1 MRCMLALA
9 LLAPGAAWAWSPGE
23 ARTVEIYGGVAGAA
37 IDGRAIV
44 VTGAGGTRVYDLSG
58 ALRAEST
65 TPGTAVAARDPDG
78 DGLADVVVCGADGVR
93 WLARGTTTFEKP
105 RMISTTACS
114 AVVWTG
120 DRIVAAGAGLTEWT
134 VGEDG
139 PGEARVL
146 DETAPPFPTIAAKG
160 DWIAVAG
167 LGGQEIR
174 EYGPEGR
181 SVIATGGTIGGLAA
195 SARGWTWSL
204 GASGELGDVTRQ
216 EVLVAPSPG
225 RLAAADLDGNGA
237 IDLVVQHD
245 ARVGVVLA
253 GETFERL
260 SAAPSGVLA
269 LAAGD
274 ADGDGCGDLVFG
286 TGAGF
291 EAVRG
296 VCEGEAIA
304 SDETPPAAKKPTR
317 VTQGHV
323 SPRPPPLDESGKP
336 PAASVEE
343 EAAEVGSEGGGVV
356 RRTVVMADRP
366 RLEVPAGQ
374 RLEATLTAPRG
385 DQRTFAGRGGPE
397 GLVVYGDGRLVF
409 EPEADQV
416 GTWHVSVRMWGG
428 PALVE
433 TVDLTIA
440 VLPASATV
448 EPEVELPAAEDEWE
462 DEEDEDP
469 QRSSFGTLRM
479 PRAPFAMDLCLLSVG
494 VGGGVTYLPADS
506 WERVGRSAV
515 QPSVSPS
522 AALTCEMGSDKSP
535 LSLFAGIDTAPT
547 FVYTASGTQLG
558 HLGAGTAGFSI
569 GGDAVRLGPYATV
582 GMVLAGVGVRGVVA
596 PFGKDME
603 RSGFE
608 IRASLLASDTTVFEG
623 MLMYTRQMGR
633 FR

>member
-1 MRCMLALA
+1 MPSVLALA

-23 ARTVEIYGGVAGAA
+23 ARTVEVYGGVAGAA

-44 VTGAGGTRVYDLSG
+44 VTGAGGTRSYDLSG

-65 TPGTAVAARDPDG
+65 TAGTAVAARDPDG

-105 RMISTTACS
+105 RVISTTACS

-120 DRIVAAGAGLTEWT
+120 DRIVAAGAGVTEWT
-134 VGEDG
+134 VGDDG
-139 PGEARVL
+139 PGEPRVL
-146 DETAPPFPTIAAKG
+146 DETAPAFPTIAVQG
-160 DWIAVAG
+160 DWVAVAG
-167 LGGQEIR
+167 VGGQEIR
-174 EYGPEGR
+174 EYGPDGR
-181 SVIATGGTIGGLAA
+181 SVIATGGAIAGLAA

-204 GASGELGDVTRQ
+204 AATGELADVTRQ
-216 EVLVAPSPG
+216 KVVVSPSPG
-225 RLAAADLDGNGA
+225 RLAAADLDGNGV
-237 IDLVVQHD
+237 IDVVVQHE

-253 GETFERL
+253 GEAFERL

-274 ADGDGCGDLVFG
+274 GDADGCGDLVFG
-286 TGAGF
+286 TGSGF
-291 EAVRG
+291 QVVRG
-296 VCEGEAIA
+296 LCEGAAVASEEA
-304 SDETPPAAKKPTR
+304 PPAVKKPTR

-323 SPRPPPLDESGKP
+323 SPRPPALEEDGTP
-336 PAASVEE
+336 PEEAEE
-343 EAAEVGSEGGGVV
+343 EPPAEVGSEGGGVV
-356 RRTVVMADRP
+356 RRTVVLADRP

-374 RLEATLTAPRG
+374 RLEATLVAPRG
-385 DQRTFAGRGGPE
+385 EQRTFAGRGGPE
-397 GLVVYGDGRLVF
+397 GLVVYGGGRLVF

-448 EPEVELPAAEDEWE
+448 EPDVEAPAEDDWEE
-462 DEEDEDP
+462 DEEEDDE
-469 QRSSFGTLRM
+469 RSSFGTLRM
-479 PRAPFAMDLCLLSVG
+479 PRAPFAMDLCSLSFG
-494 VGGGVTYLPADS
+494 GGGGVTWLPADS

-515 QPSVSPS
+515 QPSVSPA

-547 FVYTASGTQLG
+547 FTYTASGTQLG

-569 GGDAVRLGPYATV
+569 GGDAVRFGPYATV
-582 GMVLAGVGVRGVVA
+582 GLVLAGVGVRGVVA